1 MLPRVG
7 TEQSPARAGTASSAR
22 WHSCASLGKSSAMHK
37 ALPAVFPRP
46 SHQSCRT
53 SPHQS
58 LSSTYPDAL
67 SKLTT
72 LSAAAGNG
80 APAKET
86 HQSFIDTLADLEAR
100 LEAEKVRLEAEKVRL
115 LHEVKDKQDEKA
127 AQRAE
132 EEKEK
137 KLEALR
143 REIANLRAKLA
154 ADPEAGQTAE
164 GQLALLESQ
173 LMTLLALPGA

>member
-100 LEAEKVRLEAEKVRL
+100 LEAEKVRL

>member
-1 MLPRVG
+1 MLPKVG

-100 LEAEKVRLEAEKVRL
+100 LEAEKVRL